1 MMLDGFIGNKRICSQ
16 LVSLLETGRFPH
28 AVIIEGE
35 EGLGKKTLAKEIAL
49 SLFCTN
55 TEEKPCRECAQCNKI
70 IKGIHPDFCEY
81 FPDDSKKSRPF
92 TVDTV
97 REIINDAA
105 VSPNEAQYK
114 ICVLNEC
121 ERMNPS
127 AQNALL
133 KLIEE
138 PPEYAVFLLLATN
151 KTVFLETVLSRSVV
165 ISLEGVDYS
174 EGAEYIC
181 KSDSSLNPEDVKRA
195 IALCNGNIGKTLEML
210 REGKLKRIIDIAN
223 DVALATISNN
233 EYELIKACAVFER
246 DNQTLI
252 SVLTFLKSIFRDA
265 LLFESN
271 AGILSNQTDSAKKLS
286 SVLTKGK
293 LIKMIRVCDDI
304 ISLANGNGNNALL
317 ITKLCYELRRAQG
330 R

>member
-181 KSDSSLNPEDVKRA
+181 KSDSSLNPE
-195 IALCNGNIGKTLEML
+195 ML